1 MIVEK
6 GEGFDHGLETVLDYI
21 AIDSLDRAIAFA
33 EALEEKLDV
42 LPCMPYKFRPSI
54 YFNDTDIR
62 DLIFKG
68 YVIPYLIDEENKKII
83 LLGIVK
89 YREKL

>member
-6 GEGFDHGLETVLDYI
+6 GESFDRGLDMVLDYI

-33 EALEEKLDV
+33 EALEEKLDT
-42 LPCMPYKFRPSI
+42 LAYMPYKFRPSI
-54 YFNDTDIR
+54 YFNNTDIR

-68 YVIPYLIDEENKKII
+68 YVIPYLVDKENEKII